1 MSLNRTHLLAALC
14 LVAGLMI
21 GGAGATIAFRH
32 RWIGYPGE
40 SAIDRMARLIHLTPA
55 EYDEV
60 NKIMIDTR
68 DKVELL
74 KRDFQRERRVQVLA
88 ALTQIRGLL
97 DPAQQAQFDR
107 YFAPPAT
114 PSADAAQATEPPVAN
129 ASSK

>member
-1 MSLNRTHLLAALC
+1 MNLNRTYLFAALC
-14 LVAGLMI
+14 LVAGLII
-21 GGAGATIAFRH
+21 GGVGATVAFRH

-40 SAIDRMARLIHLTPA
+40 SAIDRMARLIDLTPA

-60 NKIMIDTR
+60 NKVMVDTR

-74 KRDFQRERRVQVLA
+74 KRDFQRQRRLQVLA

-107 YFAPPAT
+107 YFVPPASQ
-114 PSADAAQATEPPVAN
+114 SADAGQASVPPVAN